1 MLFHCSVD
9 NLDHDRADIDADAIT
24 LDERMIG
31 FFGTLKDMSAF
42 TVILSPVAGTWI
54 FWYPMLNSVLW
65 LKPCCSLLG

>member
-1 MLFHCSVD
+1 M
-9 NLDHDRADIDADAIT
+9 NG
-24 LDERMIG
+24 MIG

>member
-1 MLFHCSVD
+1 MTGLISTPMPSPSM
-9 NLDHDRADIDADAIT
+9 NG
-24 LDERMIG
+24 MIG